1 MGLPAGR
8 CRFRLPDRLLDVWAL
23 ISRMSVVFREL
34 ERRVKRSVSFEPCL
48 PRRVKEPP
56 SGPGWIHEIKHDGF
70 RILAQKHGGR
80 VRLITRNGY
89 DFTERYPLIVAAV
102 ISLPAESCILD
113 GECIVV
119 NEDGRIRH
127 PALATS

>member
-119 NEDGRIRH
+119 NEDGVAVFDILR
-127 PALATS
+127 